1 MKGII
6 LAGGTGS
13 RLGSLSKIVGKH
25 LLPVGAVPMIF
36 HPISQMLENGIIEL
50 CVVSGLFHLGLIV
63 ELLGSGSKFGCRF
76 TYKVQDEAGG
86 IAEAL
91 LLCRNFAGDDNIA
104 VILGDNIFGDVLN
117 LHLPQGGAHAKFF
130 LKKVKDPH
138 RFGVAEVDHMKRL
151 VDVEEKPENPKSDLA
166 VTGAYLYSPA
176 IWDACGRIGRSA
188 RGELEISDA
197 NKEMIRNGIVDTS
210 ELRGWWSDAG
220 TQDSYRKT
228 NREVWD
234 NLCPPL
240 MVKIMDMAQACRGES
255 E

>member
-1 MKGII
+1 MIKGII

-36 HPISQMLENGIIEL
+36 HPISQMLENGITEL
-50 CVVSGLFHLGLIV
+50 CIVSGLFHLGLIV
-63 ELLGSGSKFGCRF
+63 ELLGSGSKFGCQF
-76 TYKVQDEAGG
+76 TYKVQDVAGG

-91 LLCRNFAGDDNIA
+91 MLCRNFAGSDDIA
-104 VILGDNIFGDVLN
+104 VILGDNIFADVLN
-117 LHLPQGGAHAKFF
+117 LHLSQDTHAKFF
-130 LKKVKDPH
+130 LKQVPDPH

-151 VDVEEKPENPKSDLA
+151 VDIEEKPENPKSDLA
-166 VTGAYLYSPA
+166 VTGAYVYSKA
-176 IWDACGRIGRSA
+176 IWQACDAIDRSS

-197 NKEMIRNGIVDTS
+197 NREMICNKIVDTC
-210 ELRGWWSDAG
+210 ELSGWWSDAG

-228 NREVWD
+228 NQEIWD
-234 NLCPPL
+234 NLCPQL
-240 MVKIMDMAQACRGES
+240 MNRITDMAQACRGES

>member
-25 LLPVGAVPMIF
+25 LLPVGTVPMIF
-36 HPISQMLENGIIEL
+36 HPISQMLENGITEL

-63 ELLGSGSKFGCRF
+63 ELLGSGSKFGCQF
-76 TYKVQDEAGG
+76 TYKVQDTAGG

-91 LLCRNFAGDDNIA
+91 LLCKNFAGDDNVA
-104 VILGDNIFGDVLN
+104 VILGDNIFGDLLDFQVQNRGAVLY
-117 LHLPQGGAHAKFF
+117 
-130 LKKVKDPH
+130 LKQVPDPH
-138 RFGVAEVDHMKRL
+138 RFGVAEVDHMKCL
-151 VDVEEKPENPKSDLA
+151 IDIEEKPENPKSNLA
-166 VTGAYLYSPA
+166 VTGAYLYSPV
-176 IWDACGRIGRSA
+176 IWNIIKHIDRSA

-197 NKEMIRNGIVDTS
+197 NKELICNKIVDTC
-210 ELRGWWSDAG
+210 ELSGWWSDAG

-228 NREVWD
+228 NQEIWD
-234 NLCPPL
+234 NLCPRL
-240 MVKIMDMAQACRGES
+240 MKRITDMAQACRGEI